1 MTGQSLDAPVLI
13 VGGGPAGMTTA
24 LLLAWYG
31 VESLLVEMHT
41 SVSPLPR
48 ARGVHSRAMEILRYC
63 GVEAD
68 MRRHQLPIT
77 PGAEWRPDLV
87 HPAFMEDSVTGPEAP
102 QVSPCDGVAVAQE
115 VFESVLQNE
124 LSTCTAAQVRAGT
137 EVTAIR
143 SDSAGVS
150 TTVLDRVRGR
160 ASTLRSRYV
169 VAADGAQSF
178 VRRSLGI
185 KMDGAEDLGTRHII
199 AFRADLS
206 SYAGERPRGM
216 YFLTESGAVLY
227 STHPDSRWV
236 IDAPDAGSPL
246 DAIDTVRRVTGLDDL
261 EVEVLAVGRWRAAA
275 RTAATYSTD
284 RVFLVG
290 DAAHQAPPL
299 GATGVSTAMAD
310 AHNLAWKL
318 AAVID
323 GSAGTPLL
331 DTYAAER
338 EPVGRDNVTELGAAW
353 DVVRAGGPPSL
364 GRTLREIDM
373 GFSYE
378 SAAVIPDDEDA
389 AIEPVPGVP
398 PEAVVAAQSDYLPSA
413 RPGCRA
419 PHLWLDDP
427 GPTASTLDLFGP
439 HLTLLTGPAGQAWQA
454 ASDEE

>member
-1 MTGQSLDAPVLI
+1 
-13 VGGGPAGMTTA
+13 
-24 LLLAWYG
+24 
-31 VESLLVEMHT
+31 
-41 SVSPLPR
+41 
-48 ARGVHSRAMEILRYC
+48 
-63 GVEAD
+63 
-68 MRRHQLPIT
+68 
-77 PGAEWRPDLV
+77 
-87 HPAFMEDSVTGPEAP
+87 
-102 QVSPCDGVAVAQE
+102 
-115 VFESVLQNE
+115 
-124 LSTCTAAQVRAGT
+124 
-137 EVTAIR
+137 
-143 SDSAGVS
+143 
-150 TTVLDRVRGR
+150 
-160 ASTLRSRYV
+160 
-169 VAADGAQSF
+169 
-178 VRRSLGI
+178 
-185 KMDGAEDLGTRHII
+185 MDGAEDLGTRHII

-454 ASDEE
+454 ASDVARATLHTPLTCHVIRHGDWSHLYGVTPSGAVLVRPDGHVAWRQRTQASPTGESPTERLCAAITRTLALNG